1 MIKSSRILLL
11 PIFIKVN
18 FDTAFVM
25 EQCRS
30 GTGLVA
36 RNCEGVVIASKAVV
50 HDNVGSAFAG
60 EALTCLIGSVPDSTA
75 TTLSDDWLREPD

>member
-1 MIKSSRILLL
+1 
-11 PIFIKVN
+11 
-18 FDTAFVM
+18 M

-36 RNCEGVVIASKAVV
+36 RNSEGVVIASKAVV

-60 EALTCLIGSVPDSTA
+60 EALTCLEAVKMGGTFARFQSIRFVHVK
-75 TTLSDDWLREPD
+75 RF